1 MFNWI
6 CKKIASYVTVTTPE
20 IDYAKLAEALNIN
33 NLANQ
38 IVISEEVIA
47 EKIAEKFSA
56 SDVAPYVNIKKLANH
71 IDTSEIASNFSEDDI
86 AEKIAEKLSN
96 SDFLAELASDIS
108 ENDDMVERIAGQFSA
123 SDIADKFCVSDI
135 AAEFSTEDIVEGLSF
150 ADIAAEI
157 SIEDIV
163 AGLSSKDIAAEIPTF
178 AVAEDIMRS
187 KEFVKILVK
196 EITDIMIERLTQQQI

>member
-6 CKKIASYVTVTTPE
+6 FKKIASYVQTPTV
-20 IDYAKLAEALNIN
+20 DYAKLAEALNIN

-47 EKIAEKFSA
+47 EKIADKFSA

-71 IDTSEIASNFSEDDI
+71 IDLSEIASDM
-86 AEKIAEKLSN
+86 
-96 SDFLAELASDIS
+96 S
-108 ENDDMVERIAGQFSA
+108 ENDDMVEKIAGQFSA

-135 AAEFSTEDIVEGLSF
+135 AAEFSIEDIVEGLSSS
-150 ADIAAEI
+150 DIADEI

-163 AGLSSKDIAAEIPTF
+163 AGLSSKDIAAEIPTH

-196 EITDIMIERLTQQQI
+196 EITDIIVERLTQQQV

>member
-1 MFNWI
+1 MDMALAISAQLSEQN
-6 CKKIASYVTVTTPE
+6 IADLV
-20 IDYAKLAEALNIN
+20 
-33 NLANQ
+33 NL
-38 IVISEEVIA
+38 
-47 EKIAEKFSA
+47 
-56 SDVAPYVNIKKLANH
+56 KKLANH
-71 IDTSEIASNFSEDDI
+71 IDTSEIASSFSEDDI
-86 AEKIAEKLSN
+86 AEKLAEKLFN
-96 SDFLAELASDIS
+96 SDFLAELASDMS
-108 ENDDMVERIAGQFSA
+108 ENNDMVEKIAGQFSA

-196 EITDIMIERLTQQQI
+196 EITDIMIERLTQQQV

>member
-6 CKKIASYVTVTTPE
+6 FKKIASYVPVQT
-20 IDYAKLAEALNIN
+20 IDYAKLAEAINIKEIASN
-33 NLANQ
+33 FDDMDMALAISAQLSEQNIADLVNL
-38 IVISEEVIA
+38 
-47 EKIAEKFSA
+47 
-56 SDVAPYVNIKKLANH
+56 KKLANH
-71 IDTSEIASNFSEDDI
+71 IDTSEIASNFD
-86 AEKIAEKLSN
+86 
-96 SDFLAELASDIS
+96 
-108 ENDDMVERIAGQFSA
+108 A
-123 SDIADKFCVSDI
+123 SDIASTI

-196 EITDIMIERLTQQQI
+196 EITDIMIERLTQQQV